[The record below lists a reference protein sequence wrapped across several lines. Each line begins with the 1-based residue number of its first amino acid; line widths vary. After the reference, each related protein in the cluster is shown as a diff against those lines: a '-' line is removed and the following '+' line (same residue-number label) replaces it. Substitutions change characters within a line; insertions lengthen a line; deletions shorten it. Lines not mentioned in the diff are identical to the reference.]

1 MSKEIKHW
9 TIKITWEDKTE
20 EYLNDYPSC
29 VVDEIEQY
37 LTDIENE
44 RNEEEI
50 FNNEH

>member
-9 TIKITWEDKTE
+9 TIKITWEDNTE